1 MGLRE
6 IKAALRR
13 LENEGGDKAV
23 AKLILA
29 VPFKRGQSGYERS
42 EIVGFIAKGRGESK
56 AEVSKMVTGW
66 QPGILIKAAD
76 YDYRP
81 GEGDLALVTEGQFE
95 HAGEIV
101 YFRPDE
107 LKWNE
112 AQIIDDGAELF
123 PLDRWE
129 EAVSGILY
137 GSKGSGRG
145 MYFEPYD
152 SRRGRY

>member
-13 LENEGGDKAV
+13 LENEGGDKA
-23 AKLILA
+23 AKKLILA
-29 VPFKRGQSGYERS
+29 VPFKRGQSGYDRS
-42 EIVGFIAKGRGESK
+42 EIVALIADNRGESK

-66 QPGILIKAAD
+66 QPGVLIRAEAHD
-76 YDYRP
+76 WHP
-81 GEGDLALVTEGQFE
+81 GEGDLAMLGNGSFE

-101 YFRPDE
+101 YPRPNE

-112 AQIIDDGAELF
+112 AQIIDENAELF
-123 PLDRWE
+123 SLDRWE

>member
-1 MGLRE
+1 VGLRE

-13 LENEGGDKAV
+13 LENEGGDKATK
-23 AKLILA
+23 KLILA

-42 EIVGFIAKGRGESK
+42 EIVALIAAGRGESK
-56 AEVSKMVTGW
+56 AEVSKMVAGW
-66 QPGILIKAAD
+66 QPGILIKAED

-81 GEGDLALVTEGQFE
+81 GEGDLALLGDGQFE

-101 YFRPDE
+101 YPRPEE
-107 LKWNE
+107 LRWNE
-112 AQIIDDGAELF
+112 AQIIDDNAELF

-137 GSKGSGRG
+137 GSKGRG
-145 MYFEPYD
+145 SMYFESYD
-152 SRRGRY
+152 TKRSRY